1 MKSITTTQTFH
12 FETATGEIEVT
23 ASFIVTQAYTD
34 YHTAEFAME
43 QPAEAELQEIIT
55 ELSEE
60 QLQAICFEL
69 DLPDTLSFDRH
80 LEELCLECDLDWSD
94 DGQWHD
100 ED

>member
-1 MKSITTTQTFH
+1 MKSITTTQAFP

-23 ASFIVTQAYTD
+23 ATFIVTQGFTD
-34 YHTAEFAME
+34 YRTAEFAMW
-43 QPAEAELQEIIT
+43 QPAKSELQEIIT

-80 LEELCLECDLDWSD
+80 LEQLCLECDLDWSD
-94 DGQWHD
+94 DWQYD
-100 ED
+100 D